1 MKKKLLLMA
10 MLVIAMVCLL
20 AVTTAA
26 ANKIGT
32 VAVDGLNYTVYDDMT
47 ASLKDNRQS
56 TKTEIVIP
64 TTVTYNDKEYTVT
77 ATENY
82 ALHNSDSLTSIY
94 FPPTIKVLGE
104 HTFSSCASLS
114 AVYIDLEN
122 LTSIGT
128 CGLTDNTST
137 RDYGV
142 KNDGV
147 FFYATSEYG
156 KETPVKTTDA
166 VFTSLV
172 AHGDGCMQGAN
183 FNSITLG
190 ENVTSVGVQSLRK
203 AKITSLTVLGDIT
216 SIGSW
221 SVAQCPNLET
231 VSILSETVKTIGNYA
246 FGSCT
251 KIKSFTIGLS
261 SCEKLEGSVFEFTGD
276 CQSNNTNTT
285 TIWTNPEGKRIVDL
299 SSMKDIGSE
308 AFGTSNVGSAEI
320 IWPQALD
327 SLSDQAFRKA
337 NITGLIYLNASKGKT
352 LTVPRWAMDGN
363 SFTTAIFG
371 ANVTTID
378 CYFTSQCTVVCLADS
393 VAVKRSD
400 TFKTNGS
407 TLYCKSLDTTNGVAV
422 SSNVT
427 VVPITSGSAVW
438 SRTCGIYA
446 TVQTADGAVKVGTDT
461 HTFEFVDYN
470 NNYCPINVMGDYYCE
485 KCKTTKQEI
494 AVKDYDGVAPKLG
507 HDVSELENILYANG
521 IINVGNTVMGCA
533 DCDHT
538 VTTEG
543 NANAIVEF
551 KGFSAKIGGSEMIVS
566 YDIDKE
572 ALANYKLVN
581 ADFKLGMA
589 ARILSEDGASDELV
603 KVVDGVA
610 QATSEKSIVAE
621 LTNDNVIYVMF
632 KIKGFSLEQHYNL
645 ALAMCAFVYD
655 DGEVDYICQNAEGVI
670 GQYDVAYATTFNNEA
685 KE

>member
-1 MKKKLLLMA
+1 MKKLS
-10 MLVIAMVCLL
+10 LVILIVALLTCML
-20 AVTTAA
+20 AVFASA
-26 ANKIGT
+26 EEINGVHYSLDKNNKVAT
-32 VAVDGLNYTVYDDMT
+32 VSTG
-47 ASLKDNRQS
+47 NR
-56 TKTEIVIP
+56 T
-64 TTVTYNDKEYTVT
+64 
-77 ATENY
+77 
-82 ALHNSDSLTSIY
+82 
-94 FPPTIKVLGE
+94 
-104 HTFSSCASLS
+104 
-114 AVYIDLEN
+114 
-122 LTSIGT
+122 
-128 CGLTDNTST
+128 
-137 RDYGV
+137 
-142 KNDGV
+142 
-147 FFYATSEYG
+147 ATSEIAEIPSTIEYDG
-156 KETPVKTTDA
+156 VTYKVTAIANDAFYDNKTVKEIRILSEHITKIPSSMIANTY
-166 VFTSLV
+166 
-172 AHGDGCMQGAN
+172 DGA
-183 FNSITLG
+183 L
-190 ENVTSVGVQSLRK
+190 E
-203 AKITSLTVLGDIT
+203 KIYIDFSNIT
-216 SIGSW
+216 SIGSAGLNPSNQTNGNDPKANKFYYYDAKAFIENGSDVKITNPDFSNVTSIGTAAFQGANFTKLTIPAAVEINNQMFRMSTIEELVIEGENRTKIEYYAFQACTKLEKITIKSKNLKTISNDVFAGDTAVKEIHIDLSKCE
-221 SVAQCPNLET
+221 SVSSTAFCFSSKYDGGNTTAQWYNLE
-231 VSILSETVKTIGNYA
+231 G
-246 FGSCT
+246 
-251 KIKSFTIGLS
+251 
-261 SCEKLEGSVFEFTGD
+261 EK
-276 CQSNNTNTT
+276 
-285 TIWTNPEGKRIVDL
+285 IVDL
-299 SSMKDIGSE
+299 SSMKNFKNQCFAS
-308 AFGTSNVGSAEI
+308 SNIGSAEI
-320 IWPQALD
+320 RWPNAVEIFE
-327 SLSDQAFRKA
+327 DQCLRMC
-337 NITGLIYLNASKGKT
+337 NINGLIYINAASGVK
-352 LTVPRWAMDGN
+352 LTVPYWAMNGN
-363 SFTTAIFG
+363 AFSTVILG
-371 ANVTTID
+371 PNVTTVE
-378 CYFTSQCTVVCLADS
+378 CRFTEECTVVCLADT
-393 VAVKRSD
+393 VKFTDS
-400 TFKTNGS
+400 TSFSNSAS
-407 TLYCKSLDTTNGVAV
+407 TLYCKAIDSTGVDVTTKAKY
-422 SSNVT
+422 
-427 VVPITSGSAVW
+427 VPITSGSAVW